1 MRFPQDLAGWPHA
14 EHSRLIR
21 VKPHRWHVQI
31 MGQGPD
37 LLFLHGAG
45 GATHSWRDVLPL
57 LASQYRCIAV
67 DLPGHGMTRIATRFR
82 SSLPF
87 MAEDLGR
94 LIRSEGWQPQ
104 GIVAHSAGAAV
115 ALRLAS
121 EGATS
126 PRIVAFN
133 PALEPFRGLAG
144 VLFPMAA
151 RMMAMTPFATSFV
164 RMALVSPDRAA
175 TLLQGTGSTID
186 PEGVALYARLLRD
199 RAHVE
204 GALLMMSQWSLD
216 RLLSDLPGI
225 TAPSLFLLGENDRT
239 VPPESAETAAARI
252 PHARAERLPGLGH
265 LAHEEAPDLAAARI
279 EMFMADALSA

>member
-14 EHSRLIR
+14 EHSRLIH

-57 LASQYRCIAV
+57 LAPHYRCIAV

-82 SSLPF
+82 SSLPL
-87 MAEDLGR
+87 MTEDLGR
-94 LIRSEGWQPQ
+94 LIRAEGWQPQ
-104 GIVAHSAGAAV
+104 GVVAHSAGAAV

-121 EGATS
+121 AERHP

-151 RMMAMTPFATSFV
+151 RMMAMTPFATSLV

-175 TLLQGTGSTID
+175 ALLQGTGSTLG

-204 GALLMMSQWSLD
+204 GTLLMMSQWSLD
-216 RLLSDLPGI
+216 GLLADLPEI
-225 TAPSLFLLGENDRT
+225 AAPTLFLLGENDAT
-239 VPPESAETAAARI
+239 VPPASAETAASRM
-252 PHARAERLPGLGH
+252 ARARTERLPGLGH
-265 LAHEEAPDLAAARI
+265 LAHEEEPRLAASRI
-279 EMFMADALSA
+279 GTFMADALSA